1 MALIK
6 IIINYQKKVLVW
18 IVLSKAY
25 KLTKLDEQTFLIK
38 TVYDIIFTLYFLQK
52 KKISMFGQLEKYESD
67 F

>member
-25 KLTKLDEQTFLIK
+25 KFTKLDEQTFLIK

>member
-18 IVLSKAY
+18 IELSKAY